1 MNLRKVNEVW
11 YDLHIQIINELYN
24 MCIRYLESVKIK
36 VKKEYRYISNNSYV
50 FRFIFEER
58 HIKDMTVLISF
69 LRDDLIDSIRLQ
81 YSDKTNI
88 VYYKKYKNT
97 MDTYGYFHQN
107 DNKSKTRKLF
117 MSAKKFVKYIN
128 HIYHKFYNT
137 DYYNNLQSV
146 TTFLLI
152 CKFLKFL
159 PKDIYLI
166 IAKKI
171 LFFLFYFFVFN
182 KKVKKK

>member
-1 MNLRKVNEVW
+1 
-11 YDLHIQIINELYN
+11 

-81 YSDKTNI
+81 YSDKINI
-88 VYYKKYKNT
+88 VYYKKYKNA

-152 CKFLKFL
+152 CKTQKIF

-171 LFFLFYFFVFN
+171 ASDASHPRCPRGVAHSDASRPRDALRACSDLFGFFSF
-182 KKVKKK
+182 